1 MPTIQHNNRDD
12 VQVRALRLPKDVHEK
27 LKAEAAQQMR
37 TIPAQAVFALTELY
51 RSKEART

>member
-1 MPTIQHNNRDD
+1 MNRHNNRDE